1 MKVNVAFTLDI
12 DPAEWEGRLEGEPQP
27 VTLDEATTARIAAE
41 AASHAESVVRDLYYD
56 QGWIAEHH
64 PAGHPD
70 KADCWFCEPV
80 PTPSYMQPPA
90 FPTAPRNT
98 RHSHS

>member
-41 AASHAESVVRDLYYD
+41 AASHAESVVRDLYFD

-70 KADCWFCEPV
+70 NDATSNFAIIHNDRGRLSRRNGMRERGGKA
-80 PTPSYMQPPA
+80 
-90 FPTAPRNT
+90 
-98 RHSHS
+98 